1 MGRRNGGAATVRRG
15 YLRQGSSQ
23 STARTFRRALL
34 VFLAQEDGNH
44 PDSAAPEAARSV
56 ASTVNWHLEILPAG
70 QRKLWEAKL
79 FHGFPGWVLYGGTA
93 LALRLGH
100 RESVDFD
107 FFSTAPFE
115 PLQLNEQMQFGDDIL
130 QAAPNTLS
138 VMHQGVKLSFFG
150 GLSLGV
156 VEPPGLLDNCPIASL
171 PDLGA
176 CKLAALVNR
185 VELKDYL
192 DVAAL
197 LRGGADLSYLLGCAE
212 AVYHGAFPTA
222 ACLKSLTWFDDPAL
236 AGLGPDDRLVLERAA
251 LSVET
256 IPTVSL
262 SADRIGQ

>member
-1 MGRRNGGAATVRRG
+1 
-15 YLRQGSSQ
+15 
-23 STARTFRRALL
+23 
-34 VFLAQEDGNH
+34 
-44 PDSAAPEAARSV
+44 V
-56 ASTVNWHLEILPAG
+56 ASTVNWHLEILPAS

-79 FHGFPGWVLYGGTA
+79 LHGLPRWVLYGGTA

-107 FFSTAPFE
+107 FFSTAQFE

-138 VMHQGVKLSFFG
+138 VMHHGVKLSFFG

-156 VEPPGLLDNCPIASL
+156 VEPPDLLDNCPIASL
-171 PDLGA
+171 PYLGA

-236 AGLGPDDRLVLERAA
+236 AGLGPDDRIVLERAA

>member
-15 YLRQGSSQ
+15 DLRQGSSQ

-34 VFLAQEDGNH
+34 VFLAQKDRHGARA
-44 PDSAAPEAARSV
+44 AAPKAACRLTP
-56 ASTVNWHLEILPAG
+56 ALNWHWEILPAS
-70 QRKLWEAKL
+70 QRDVWDSTL
-79 FHGFPGWVLYGGTA
+79 GRGIRGWVLYGETA

-100 RESVDFD
+100 RQSIDFD
-107 FFSTAPFE
+107 FFSADPFE
-115 PLQLNEQMQFGDDIL
+115 PLHFNEQMHFGGDIL
-130 QAAPNTLS
+130 QAEPNTLS
-138 VMHQGVKLSFFG
+138 VMHEGVKLSFFG

-156 VEPPGLLDNCPIASL
+156 VEPPDLLDNCPIASL

-197 LRGGADLSYLLGCAE
+197 LWGGADLSYLLGCAE
-212 AVYHGAFPTA
+212 AVYHSAFPTA

-236 AGLGPDDRLVLERAA
+236 AGLGPDDRIVLERAA
-251 LSVET
+251 LSVES